1 MKKKL
6 SMGQFRSDVCQRK
19 NLTLEF
25 DEPLLP
31 VTVKTKIDHLSVVL
45 SASPYISVI
54 NEAGYVCISHIKTIW
69 RCEDDNSYIIRCG
82 DYSSCND
89 PALVDYRL
97 HYN

>member
-31 VTVKTKIDHLSVVL
+31 VTIKTKVDSLSVVL
-45 SASPYISVI
+45 SASPYISVM
-54 NEAGYVCISHIKTIW
+54 NDAGYVCISHIKTIW
-69 RCEDDNSYIIRCG
+69 NCKDEKSYIIRCG
-82 DYSSCND
+82 DYSVCNN

-97 HYN
+97 NYD